1 MLIKEVRML
10 DKLEN
15 LSEIDKKIL
24 EVSKQ
29 EFLEHGFFKTNL
41 DNIALKLKIGKGT
54 IYRQKKKKH
63 TLFLSIVAYML
74 KLNWLS
80 SKELISKELNFYK
93 SFDIFID
100 NLINFN
106 KETSRFF
113 SAVFSEQVWNEILKA
128 KKKDKQIK
136 ELMDFIMNCRKNAI
150 DMIAEILEKGK
161 KENLINKNVNS
172 LILGEIIL
180 ITLNQFILSFFMEK
194 KLNKIEYSIEEATK
208 VLKEFILRG
217 IGYKNI

>member
-1 MLIKEVRML
+1 ML

-54 IYRQKKKKH
+54 IYRHFGKKH

-74 KLNWLS
+74 KQNWVS
-80 SKELISKELNFYK
+80 SKELISKELDFHK